1 VKQLSVIV
9 DLSRCEVYG
18 QCVFAAPAVFSLHTE
33 DCLEFDPAPDEAIRE
48 HILRAARAC
57 PVQAI
62 RMGWTDDVR
71 STPGSNVAV
80 EYYVTPRAA
89 HLMWMA

>member
-1 VKQLSVIV
+1 MKHLSVIV

-18 QCVFAAPAVFSLHTE
+18 QCVFAAPPVYTLRGE
-33 DCLEFDPAPDEAIRE
+33 DWLEFDPAPNEAIRE

-62 RMGWTDDVR
+62 SVGWTDDAIGPP
-71 STPGSNVAV
+71 STNGK
-80 EYYVTPRAA
+80 AA
-89 HLMWMA
+89 

>member
-1 VKQLSVIV
+1 MKQLSVIV

-18 QCVFAAPAVFSLHTE
+18 QCVFAAPDAFTLRGE
-33 DCLEFDPAPDEAIRE
+33 DYLEFDPAPDEALRE

-62 RMGWTDDVR
+62 SVGWTGDIETHPGTDGR
-71 STPGSNVAV
+71 SG
-80 EYYVTPRAA
+80 
-89 HLMWMA
+89 

>member
-1 VKQLSVIV
+1 MKHLSVIV

-18 QCVFAAPAVFSLHTE
+18 QCVFAAPAAFSLHGE

-62 RMGWTDDVR
+62 SVGWTDDRQGKPGTNGR
-71 STPGSNVAV
+71 SG
-80 EYYVTPRAA
+80 
-89 HLMWMA
+89 